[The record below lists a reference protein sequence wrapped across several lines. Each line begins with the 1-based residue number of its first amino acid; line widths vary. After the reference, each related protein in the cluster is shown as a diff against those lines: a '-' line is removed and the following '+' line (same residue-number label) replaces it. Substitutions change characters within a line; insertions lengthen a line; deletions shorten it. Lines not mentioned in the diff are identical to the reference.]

1 MTEYEKIGWWEF
13 IGAHERSPAYQKLLG
28 HGITRSLVAAKAD
41 AASTKTI
48 GNIFV
53 QLLFD
58 IVAPGP
64 STDRVLNGPTNDVW
78 INPWL
83 EYLRARGLRYHC
95 DSKVTAV
102 TFEGGRICDATV
114 VRDGAARK
122 VPGDYFIFAMPVEDV
137 IDLITPQM
145 IAAEPALGHLFT
157 LDDITEWM
165 NGIQIYLTEDVR
177 IAHGH
182 TIYVDSPWAL
192 TSISQ
197 AQFWKNVDLSS
208 LGDGAVK
215 GLISVDI
222 SEWEEKGLNG
232 KPANACTSDEIK
244 AEVWEQLK
252 RSLNYGDNVLL
263 KDEHLHRWNL
273 DPDIRIPVGFEGTT
287 ANEEPLLVNLVDTWK
302 LRPEAVT
309 RIPNLFLASDY
320 VRTNTDLATME
331 AANEAARRAVNGI
344 LAASRS
350 DAVPCTVWDLHEP
363 EIFAPCRELDAIRYA
378 QGLPWDDALVKVG
391 LSIAAL
397 VDNAIVTLEGDSEPP
412 AGAASR
418 GAATVQDQIVS
429 LVSRATHGN
438 ATLDLRQQATALLE
452 RLGRVVALRL
462 AEAQA
467 AGRRSAP
474 TAAGLQGAGPTDP
487 LRQAA
492 TGRTRPGRVQILPR

>member
-1 MTEYEKIGWWEF
+1 
-13 IGAHERSPAYQKLLG
+13 
-28 HGITRSLVAAKAD
+28 
-41 AASTKTI
+41 
-48 GNIFV
+48 
-53 QLLFD
+53 
-58 IVAPGP
+58 
-64 STDRVLNGPTNDVW
+64 
-78 INPWL
+78 
-83 EYLRARGLRYHC
+83 
-95 DSKVTAV
+95 
-102 TFEGGRICDATV
+102 
-114 VRDGAARK
+114 
-122 VPGDYFIFAMPVEDV
+122 
-137 IDLITPQM
+137 M
-145 IAAEPALGHLFT
+145 IAAEPALKHLFT

-215 GLISVDI
+215 GIISVDI

-232 KPANACTSDEIK
+232 KAANACTSDEIK

-273 DPDIRIPVGFEGTT
+273 DPDIRIPPGFEGTT

-320 VRTNTDLATME
+320 VRTHTDLATME

-344 LAASRS
+344 LNASRS
-350 DAVPCTVWDLHEP
+350 SAAECPIWDLHEP
-363 EIFAPCRELDAIRYA
+363 EIFAPCRELDRIRYA
-378 QGLPWDDALVKVG
+378 QGLPWDDTLVKVG
-391 LSIAAL
+391 LSLASL
-397 VDNAIVTLEGDSEPP
+397 VDTAIVTLEGDSERP
-412 AGAASR
+412 ASDAGRAA
-418 GAATVQDQIVS
+418 GTVQEQIASFVAQ
-429 LVSRATHGN
+429 ATHGN
-438 ATLDLRQQATALLE
+438 ATSDLRRDATAVLE
-452 RLGRVVALRL
+452 RLGKIVALRL

-467 AGRRSAP
+467 GGRRPDAMSSSLP
-474 TAAGLQGAGPTDP
+474 DGLPMP
-487 LRQAA
+487 PRQTG
-492 TGRTRPGRVQILPR
+492 TGRSRAGRVQIRPR